1 MSRITQKGATA
12 PISPWSSNVATSNYV
27 GTATPIV
34 GNQAF
39 SSNPANTA
47 ATPSGTGFFDPDFV
61 TYVGQKF
68 DTSDGRE
75 LVLVQNGAV
84 AITAGKLLQAP
95 VEVTAFEKLAITVP
109 TATPATAGTTAI
121 LVTNG
126 ATKINVNQF
135 AGGYLV
141 VASGTGIGQT
151 LKIASHQAAIATT
164 GKFIVTTEDPIQVT
178 LDATS
183 TVSLIYNPYIGVVIS
198 NHSTLGTPVGVSL
211 YALAASTA
219 PTYDGT
225 SGALTAS
232 GVAQYGLI
240 VCGGPTGCLIDTVT
254 NVGYPLGPSTATDG
268 ALAVAT
274 LTASPQMAISGQTQ
288 TSTQVGLVYL
298 QL

>member
-1 MSRITQKGATA
+1 MSRITQKGATS
-12 PISPWSSNVATSNYV
+12 PISPWASNVATSNYV
-27 GTATPIV
+27 GTATPII

-39 SSNPANTA
+39 SANPANSSTV
-47 ATPSGTGFFDPDFV
+47 PSGTGFFDPDFV

-75 LVLVQNGAV
+75 LVLVQNGTV
-84 AITAGKLLQAP
+84 ALAAGKLVQAP
-95 VEVTAFEKLAITVP
+95 VEITAFEKLAVTVP
-109 TATPATAGTTAI
+109 AATPATAGTNQI

-126 ATKINVNQF
+126 ATVLKANLF

-151 LKIASHQAAIATT
+151 LKISSHQASIAST
-164 GKFIVTTEDPIQVT
+164 GKFIVVTEDPIQTT

-183 TVSLIYNPYIGVVIS
+183 TVSLIANPYSGVVIS

-240 VCGGPTGCLIDTVT
+240 VCGGPTGCLIDAVT
-254 NVGYPLGPSTATDG
+254 NVGYPLGPSTNTDG
-268 ALAVAT
+268 ALNVAT
-274 LTASPQMAISGQTQ
+274 LTASPQVAVSGQTQ

>member
-1 MSRITQKGATA
+1 MSRITQKGATS
-12 PISPWSSNVATSNYV
+12 PISPWASNVATSNYV
-27 GTATPIV
+27 GTSTPIV

-39 SSNPANTA
+39 SSNPANIPTT
-47 ATPSGTGFFDPDFV
+47 TPGTGFFDPDFV

-68 DTSDGRE
+68 ETSDGRE
-75 LVLVQNGAV
+75 LVIVVNGAV
-84 AITAGKLLQAP
+84 AIAAGKLLQAP
-95 VEVTAFEKLAITVP
+95 TQVTAFQKLAITVP
-109 TATPATAGTTAI
+109 TATPATAGTNQI

-126 ATKINVNQF
+126 ATKLNVNQF

-151 LKIASHQAAIATT
+151 LKISSHPGSVAST
-164 GKFIVTTEDPIQVT
+164 GTFIVTLEDPIQVT

-183 TVSLIYNPYIGVVIS
+183 TVSLIANPYSGVLIS
-198 NHSTLGTPVGVSL
+198 NHTTLGTPVGVSL
-211 YALAASTA
+211 YAMAASTA

-225 SGALTAS
+225 TGALTVA
-232 GVAQYGLI
+232 GVNQYGLI
-240 VCGGPTGCLIDTVT
+240 VCGGPTACLIDTVT

-274 LTASPQMAISGQTQ
+274 LTSSPQVAISGQTQ
-288 TSTQVGLVYL
+288 TSTQAGLVYL